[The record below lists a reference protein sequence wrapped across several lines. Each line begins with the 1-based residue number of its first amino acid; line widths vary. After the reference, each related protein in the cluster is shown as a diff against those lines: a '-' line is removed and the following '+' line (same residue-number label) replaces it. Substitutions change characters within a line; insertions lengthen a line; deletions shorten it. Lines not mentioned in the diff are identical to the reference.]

1 MSEHRNVSTPQEEEL
16 NFQPHISLNSV
27 SYYVEIPANG
37 EGHSINYFDGDIIF
51 DGIGIH
57 NRALSEDE
65 ISDVFSIFGNYAD
78 RVLSKEEL
86 EIIHKFLNDHS
97 EIKSWQIKN
106 DILYLEVDEE
116 HEDS

>member
-1 MSEHRNVSTPQEEEL
+1 MSEQRNVSTLQEEEL
-16 NFQPHISLNSV
+16 NFQAHISLNSV
-27 SYYVEIPANG
+27 GYYVEIPANG
-37 EGHSINYFDGDIIF
+37 EGHPIIHYNGDITF

-65 ISDVFSIFGNYAD
+65 ISDAFSIFGNYAD

-86 EIIHKFLNDHS
+86 EIIHKFLSNHP

-106 DILYLEVDEE
+106 NILYLEIEE
-116 HEDS
+116 DEDS